1 MAAKKRQE
9 YGRIVKGFVNLVLK
23 DFVNLFSLG
32 TASMFAYRSFMV
44 SRIRILGIDPSL
56 VACGW
61 GVIESEGNKMRHIA
75 HGVIRPNTKIE
86 LPQRLQRIFSDLSE
100 IIIQSAP
107 ETVAV
112 EEAFMKDN
120 AQSALKLGQARAA
133 CILAATHAGLSV
145 GEYSPRS
152 VKKSVVGTGAA
163 DKTQVAHMMNI
174 LLPGCGVKAG
184 DAADAL
190 AIAIC
195 HAHRVSAAGTLYKRF
210 A

>member
-1 MAAKKRQE
+1 ME
-9 YGRIVKGFVNLVLK
+9 
-23 DFVNLFSLG
+23 
-32 TASMFAYRSFMV
+32 M
-44 SRIRILGIDPSL
+44 RIRILGIDPSL

-61 GVIESEGNKMRHIA
+61 GVVDIEGSKLFHIA
-75 HGVIRPNTKIE
+75 NGVIRPNTKIE
-86 LPQRLQRIFSDLSE
+86 LPQRLHSLFESLSE
-100 IIIQSAP
+100 VIEVHQPNS
-107 ETVAV
+107 VAV
-112 EEAFMKDN
+112 EEAFMKNN
-120 AQSALKLGQARAA
+120 AASALKLGQARAA
-133 CILAATHAGLSV
+133 CILSATHAGLSV

-163 DKTQVAHMMNI
+163 DKAQVAHMMNL

-195 HAHRVSAAGTLYKRF
+195 HAHRFMAGTSALRRT